1 MAKTTVLRTNTCG
14 ELALKD
20 NNKKVTL
27 CGWVQHVKNLGGLIF
42 FYLKDRYGITQ
53 VVFDPQ
59 YDKDAHKLAE
69 SLKREDV
76 IQVFGRVRPR
86 PQGQDNMDIT
96 TGTIEVITDK
106 VNVLNKSAVLPIDI
120 EEETTTN
127 EDMRLKYRYL
137 DLRRPCVQK
146 NIITRHKL
154 VKASRDFFD
163 KQGFLEI
170 ETPILA
176 KSTPE
181 GARDYL
187 VPSRVHKGKF
197 YALPQSPQ
205 LFKQLLMLS
214 GFDRYVQI
222 ARCFR
227 DEDLR
232 ADRQPEFTQIDVE
245 MSFVEEED
253 IYLTMEG
260 LMKHVF
266 NEIGVKVKTPFPRI
280 TFKEA
285 MDKYG
290 SDKPDVR
297 FGMHLVNINEIAE
310 KSSFKIFTETVKNG
324 GTIKC
329 INARG
334 CAKFSRKDIDE
345 LEKVAKIYDAKGLA
359 WIKVEA
365 KEGTEGNNI
374 EDKKIEGMSAKFFD
388 ETLAKALV
396 EKTNANVGDLLLIVG
411 DHKHHIAD
419 VALGQLRLHLAKKLE
434 MIPEDEWSF
443 IWVVDFPMMEYDED
457 AKRHIAMHHPFTSPK
472 DEDLSMLETDPT
484 KVRAKAYDLALNG
497 VELGGGSIRIHS
509 RELQE
514 KVFKAIGLKD
524 DEIASKF
531 GFLLDAFKYG
541 APPHG
546 GIAFGLDR
554 LAAMVCKEENIR
566 EVIAFPKT
574 KHAES
579 LMDSSPSE
587 VDTEQLDE
595 AGIKLK

>member
-1 MAKTTVLRTNTCG
+1 MYNNAYRTHTCG

-27 CGWVQHVKNLGGLIF
+27 CGWVQPVKNLGGLIF

-59 YDKDAHKLAE
+59 HDKDAHKLAE

-76 IQVFGRVRPR
+76 IQIVGRVRPR
-86 PQGQDNMDIT
+86 PQGQDNVDIT
-96 TGTIEVITDK
+96 TGTIEIITDK
-106 VNVLNKSAVLPIDI
+106 VNILNKSQTVPIDI
-120 EEETTTN
+120 ENETTTS
-127 EDMRLKYRYL
+127 EEMRLKYRYL

-146 NIITRHKL
+146 NIITRHKI
-154 VKASRDFFD
+154 VKAARDFFD

-187 VPSRVHKGKF
+187 VPSRVHNGNF

-214 GFDRYVQI
+214 SFDRYFQI

-260 LMKHVF
+260 AMK
-266 NEIGVKVKTPFPRI
+266 EIFKAVDVKVKTPFPRI
-280 TFKEA
+280 TYKEA

-297 FGMHLVNINEIAE
+297 FGLQLMNISEIAE
-310 KSSFKIFTETVKNG
+310 RSSFKIFTDTVKNG
-324 GTIKC
+324 GQIKC

-334 CAKFSRKDIDE
+334 CAKFSRKDIDA
-345 LEKVAKIYDAKGLA
+345 LEKIAKIYDAKGLA

-374 EDKKIEGMSAKFFD
+374 EDKKLEGMSAKFFD
-388 ETLAKALV
+388 ESLGKELL
-396 EKTNANVGDLLLIVG
+396 EKTNANVGDMLLIIG
-411 DHKHHIAD
+411 DHKHHIVD
-419 VALGQLRLHLAKKLE
+419 TALGQLRLHLAKKLE

-457 AKRHIAMHHPFTSPK
+457 EQRHVAMHHPFTSPK
-472 DEDLSMLETDPT
+472 DEDLEMLEKDPS

-497 VELGGGSIRIHS
+497 VELGGGSIRIHNKD
-509 RELQE
+509 LQE

-524 DEIASKF
+524 DEIKNKF

-574 KHAES
+574 KNAES
-579 LMDSSPSE
+579 LMDASPSE
-587 VDTEQLDE
+587 VDTKQLDE